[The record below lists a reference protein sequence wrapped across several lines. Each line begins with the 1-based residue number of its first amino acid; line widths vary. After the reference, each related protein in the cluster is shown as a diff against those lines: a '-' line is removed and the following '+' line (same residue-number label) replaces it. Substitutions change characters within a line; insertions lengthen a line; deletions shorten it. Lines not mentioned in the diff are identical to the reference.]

1 LSTQAKEAKF
11 EIYVP
16 ASQSFLVTVNG
27 KPVANWRELQAEA
40 KAAAEPAI
48 RARWKAHWEH
58 GIMLAVHALQAAK
71 VEDMMPLFL
80 SPDMYYDCPPEL
92 AAKAEQ

>member
-1 LSTQAKEAKF
+1 MNQIKY

-27 KPVANWRELQAEA
+27 EPVANWRELQAEA

-48 RARWKAHWEH
+48 RQRWTRHWEH
-58 GIMLAVHALQAAK
+58 GIMLAVHALQAK
-71 VEDMMPLFL
+71 RVEDMMPLLL
-80 SPDMYYDCPPEL
+80 SPDMYYPCPEEL
-92 AAKAEQ
+92 AAKAK